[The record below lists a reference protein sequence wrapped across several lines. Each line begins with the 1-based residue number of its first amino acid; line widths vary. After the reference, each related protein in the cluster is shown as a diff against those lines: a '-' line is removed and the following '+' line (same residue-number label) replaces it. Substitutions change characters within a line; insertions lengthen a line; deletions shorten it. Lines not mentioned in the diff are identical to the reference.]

1 MNAMHTLGLRK
12 ADPKRN
18 STAAPVQSSE
28 TSRFGRQKSKIQE
41 ILVRNF
47 FRKYPIVADVTEK
60 Q

>member
-18 STAAPVQSSE
+18 STAAVQTSE
-28 TSRFGRQKSKIQE
+28 NSRFGRQKSKIQE
-41 ILVRNF
+41 ILMRNF